1 MYEAAAASKEVSSK
15 NEPLSEWKHTYVH
28 IKVLPTYLCI
38 IDARGVEF
46 FRDFPCHWH
55 PIADFDNTEFHVD
68 VCDEPKSSRRKI
80 LRLLPIELDVKI
92 FKGFV
97 IKRKKFRKLAE

>member
-1 MYEAAAASKEVSSK
+1 MIV
-15 NEPLSEWKHTYVH
+15 
-28 IKVLPTYLCI
+28 
-38 IDARGVEF
+38 DARDVEF
-46 FRDFPCHWH
+46 FRDFLCHWH

-97 IKRKKFRKLAE
+97 IKEKYSEKRKSNFKAQ